1 MCEGVEAG
9 ISLVCSKKSQ
19 EVTMTSP
26 AGRRDQQEMAQGR
39 EPGARGESKQD
50 L

>member
-9 ISLVCSKKSQ
+9 MSLVRSRKSQ
-19 EVTMTSP
+19 EATSP
-26 AGRRDQQEMAQGR
+26 ARRRDGQEMAQGR